1 MSKPR
6 VPEPGVTVTIQ
17 EIHRIAA
24 LAHLRLEQ
32 GEAERMARDMS
43 SILEHMAVL
52 GGVALEPS
60 PASGV
65 RRTGDSASPGRK
77 VSAGTGPSAE
87 ADGTLPDPLE
97 RPLSSMAP
105 DWRDGFFVV
114 PRLPG
119 VAGGS
124 GERDDSP

>member
-1 MSKPR
+1 
-6 VPEPGVTVTIQ
+6 
-17 EIHRIAA
+17 
-24 LAHLRLEQ
+24 
-32 GEAERMARDMS
+32 MARDMS

-52 GGVALEPS
+52 GGLALEPS

-65 RRTGDSASPGRK
+65 PRAGDSAWPVSED
-77 VSAGTGPSAE
+77 SAGTDPSAE
-87 ADGTLPDPLE
+87 ADGMLPDPLD

-119 VAGGS
+119 VAGAS

>member
-1 MSKPR
+1 MSEPR
-6 VPEPGVTVTIQ
+6 VPEAGVTVTIQ

-43 SILEHMAVL
+43 SILDHMAVL

-65 RRTGDSASPGRK
+65 PRTGDSARPGRED
-77 VSAGTGPSAE
+77 SAGTGPPTE
-87 ADGTLPDPLE
+87 ADETMPDPLE
-97 RPLSSMAP
+97 RPLSRMAP

-119 VAGGS
+119 VAGAS